1 MPTRLYAD
9 GEGGV
14 RVTGGIRSRADENLF
29 IIQKYVYKN
38 LNNISRRSFRAFPNK
53 EHPPFKTSIM
63 TDFCAD
69 VRVVG
74 DARPLVT
81 KAWFQLYAY
90 CKFSVEVL
98 ALSFNP
104 VQGFHPSEY
113 LSERG
118 ARALTLYPDTG
129 ILGYEQVGSLHS
141 GQGSTN
147 QKVMAPR
154 GAPASREF
162 ILQQSVLGGKY
173 E

>member
-1 MPTRLYAD
+1 MPARLYAD

-14 RVTGGIRSRADENLF
+14 RVTCGIRSRVDENLF

-38 LNNISRRSFRAFPNK
+38 LNNISRRSFRPFPNK
-53 EHPPFKTSIM
+53 EHLPFKTSIM

-69 VRVVG
+69 VRAVG

-81 KAWFQLYAY
+81 KASFHWYAY

-118 ARALTLYPDTG
+118 ARALTLYPGTG
-129 ILGYEQVGSLHS
+129 IFGYEQVGSLHS
-141 GQGSTN
+141 V
-147 QKVMAPR
+147 KVAPT
-154 GAPASREF
+154 
-162 ILQQSVLGGKY
+162 KK
-173 E
+173 